1 MTRIPFAG
9 LFAGGSL
16 RGRLLAPIVAT
27 SVFVSAAGIALVLE
41 TMRTNYE
48 ARMRQECA
56 LLLAA
61 VANSVQAAPSPEDL
75 QRFVSAMGAERDVET
90 LLIAAGTPARVIACS
105 KRAWVGQLVS
115 ALPDRGDV
123 RADVERVSGSGSE
136 MAPHW
141 ESSGVF
147 DMTRAIWIPAA
158 GDRSGKLV
166 PGIIMVH
173 VRSAET
179 EAAMFH
185 QALDFSLVVLALI
198 VALALIVR
206 ALIERR
212 VLTPLAAVLRFV
224 REREAGGAAG
234 ARATWTPDEIGAL
247 GATLGR
253 LLEKVDEQTGEIV
266 RARGQL
272 FDAIEALDAG
282 VAMYDCTGA
291 LVLFNRKY
299 TEQWSSLHGLIVPGI
314 RSADLAKA
322 YAKGQHVL
330 DTADN
335 PSAHPPAGDFFA
347 ALSPFD
353 ARVHG
358 RWLRI
363 VPNRTRDGGT
373 VILQQDITA
382 TRRIQDSLQQ
392 AEARARGLLD
402 VIPDMLFLIDANDR
416 FSDFRTPDVGLLFKP
431 PHEFLGRL
439 VAEVL
444 PPELAALII
453 DG

>member
-27 SVFVSAAGIALVLE
+27 SVFVSAAGIALVLDG
-41 TMRTNYE
+41 MRSNYE

-115 ALPDRGDV
+115 ALPDGGDA
-123 RADVERVSGSGSE
+123 RADVARVSGRGPE

-147 DMTRAIWIPAA
+147 DMTRTIWIPAA

-212 VLTPLAAVLRFV
+212 VLTPL
-224 REREAGGAAG
+224 GACPSIHK
-234 ARATWTPDEIGAL
+234 RS
-247 GATLGR
+247 
-253 LLEKVDEQTGEIV
+253 V
-266 RARGQL
+266 RAPGHR
-272 FDAIEALDAG
+272 
-282 VAMYDCTGA
+282 
-291 LVLFNRKY
+291 
-299 TEQWSSLHGLIVPGI
+299 SL
-314 RSADLAKA
+314 R
-322 YAKGQHVL
+322 
-330 DTADN
+330 
-335 PSAHPPAGDFFA
+335 A
-347 ALSPFD
+347 ALRSGWMCGGPVGGF
-353 ARVHG
+353 R
-358 RWLRI
+358 LS
-363 VPNRTRDGGT
+363 DGP
-373 VILQQDITA
+373 VCLA
-382 TRRIQDSLQQ
+382 
-392 AEARARGLLD
+392 
-402 VIPDMLFLIDANDR
+402 M
-416 FSDFRTPDVGLLFKP
+416 RTPAPVHAGSQVARSFS
-431 PHEFLGRL
+431 RL
-439 VAEVL
+439 CAVQISDHSWL
-444 PPELAALII
+444 TRSTPRRRN
-453 DG
+453 